1 MGHISLRIFNLGILL
16 PLISSMLLVFWIHPK
31 IVKSALLKDIVD
43 KPDYRKLQ
51 KIPIPV
57 LGGVA
62 VYWGIVIGAG
72 ITSMAFHSH
81 ALLTSIVALTVMI
94 YIGTLDDV
102 LGLSPTLRLV
112 IEILVVA
119 FVAYMDQSSMNHFHG
134 LFGIEK
140 LPVYLS
146 APLCIVGSVGII
158 NAINMI
164 DGVDGLSSGFCIL
177 ACVSFGTLFISA
189 NDGTMVVMS
198 MLGLGAIIPFFF
210 HNLFGKTSKMFIG
223 DSGTLMMGMLM
234 SIFCMRTLDNTSIV
248 ALRFPNI
255 GVVAFC
261 LSVLSVPVF
270 DTLRVMIGRIIKCTS
285 PFHADRSHLH
295 HLFIEIGFSH
305 LGTSFMVLSL
315 NLFNILAWLITYLLG
330 GSATLQFLV
339 VFLIGFSNTTGV
351 FYVVR
356 RLDHSKK
363 PYRILAYLAKKSH
376 VEVGPF
382 YCKMRNFVDRI

>member
-1 MGHISLRIFNLGILL
+1 MGHISFKIFNLGILL
-16 PLISSMLLVFWIHPK
+16 PLISSMLLVFWIHPM
-31 IVKSALLKDIVD
+31 IVKTALLKDIVD

-51 KIPIPV
+51 KTPVPV

-94 YIGTLDDV
+94 YIGTLDDIQ
-102 LGLSPTLRLV
+102 GLSPTLRLV

-146 APLCIVGSVGII
+146 APLCIIGSVGII

-164 DGVDGLSSGFCIL
+164 DGVDGLSSGFCML
-177 ACVSFGTLFISA
+177 ACASFGALFVAAYNGPMI
-189 NDGTMVVMS
+189 VMS

-210 HNLFGKTSKMFIG
+210 HNVFGQKSKMFIG

-234 SIFCMRTLDNTSIV
+234 SIFCMRILDNTSVV

-270 DTLRVMIGRIIKCTS
+270 DTLRVMIGRIMKGVS

-295 HLFIEIGFSH
+295 HLFLEIGFSH

-315 NLFNILAWLITYLLG
+315 NLLNILAWLATYLLG
-330 GSATLQFLV
+330 GSVTLQFIV
-339 VFLIGFSNTTGV
+339 VFIIGLINTTGF

-363 PYRILAYLAKKSH
+363 PYLALAYLANLSH
-376 VEVGPF
+376 VEAGKF
-382 YCKMRNFVDRI
+382 YCKMREIVDRI

>member
-1 MGHISLRIFNLGILL
+1 MGHISFRIFNLGILL
-16 PLISSMLLVFWIHPK
+16 PLISSMLLVFWIHPM
-31 IVKSALLKDIVD
+31 IVKTALLKDIVD

-51 KIPIPV
+51 KKPVPV

-72 ITSMAFHSH
+72 ITSMVFHSH

-94 YIGTLDDV
+94 YIGTLDDIQ
-102 LGLSPTLRLV
+102 GLSPTLRLV

-119 FVAYMDQSSMNHFHG
+119 FVAYMDQSSMNHLHG

-164 DGVDGLSSGFCIL
+164 DGVDGLSSGFCML
-177 ACVSFGTLFISA
+177 ACASFGALFVAAYNGPMI
-189 NDGTMVVMS
+189 VMS

-210 HNLFGKTSKMFIG
+210 HNVFGQKTKMFLG

-234 SIFCMRTLDNTSIV
+234 SIFCMRILDNTSVV

-270 DTLRVMIGRIIKCTS
+270 DTLRVMIGRIMKGVS

-295 HLFIEIGFSH
+295 HLFLEIGFSH

-315 NLFNILAWLITYLLG
+315 NLLNILAWLATYLLG
-330 GSATLQFLV
+330 GSVTLQFIV
-339 VFLIGFSNTTGV
+339 VFIIGLINTTGI

-363 PYRILAYLAKKSH
+363 PYRVLAYLAKLSH
-376 VEVGPF
+376 VEAGSF
-382 YCKMRNFVDRI
+382 YCKMREIVDRI

>member
-1 MGHISLRIFNLGILL
+1 M
-16 PLISSMLLVFWIHPK
+16 
-31 IVKSALLKDIVD
+31 IVKTALLKDIVD

-51 KIPIPV
+51 KKPVPV

-72 ITSMAFHSH
+72 ITSMVFHSH

-94 YIGTLDDV
+94 YIGTLDDIQ
-102 LGLSPTLRLV
+102 GLSPTLRLV

-146 APLCIVGSVGII
+146 APLCIIGSVGII

-164 DGVDGLSSGFCIL
+164 DGVDGLSSGFCML
-177 ACVSFGTLFISA
+177 ACASFGALFVAAYNGPMI
-189 NDGTMVVMS
+189 VMS

-210 HNLFGKTSKMFIG
+210 HNVFGQKSKMFIG

-234 SIFCMRTLDNTSIV
+234 SIFCMRILDNTSVV

-270 DTLRVMIGRIIKCTS
+270 DTLRVMIGRIMKGVS

-295 HLFIEIGFSH
+295 HLFLEIGFSH

-315 NLFNILAWLITYLLG
+315 NLLNILAWLATYLLG
-330 GSATLQFLV
+330 GSVTLQFIV
-339 VFLIGFSNTTGV
+339 VFIIGFINTTG
-351 FYVVR
+351 FLYVVR

-363 PYRILAYLAKKSH
+363 PYRALAYLAKLSH
-376 VEVGPF
+376 VEAGKF
-382 YCKMRNFVDRI
+382 YCKMREIVDRI

>member
-1 MGHISLRIFNLGILL
+1 MGHISFKIFNLGILL
-16 PLISSMLLVFWIHPK
+16 PLISSMLLVFWIHPM
-31 IVKSALLKDIVD
+31 IVKTALLKDIVD

-51 KIPIPV
+51 KTPVPV

-94 YIGTLDDV
+94 YIGTLDDIQ
-102 LGLSPTLRLV
+102 GLSPTLRLV

-164 DGVDGLSSGFCIL
+164 DGVDGLSSGFSML
-177 ACVSFGTLFISA
+177 ACASFGALFVAAYNGPMI
-189 NDGTMVVMS
+189 VMS

-210 HNLFGKTSKMFIG
+210 HNVFGQKSKMFIG

-234 SIFCMRTLDNTSIV
+234 SIFCMRILDNTSVV
-248 ALRFPNI
+248 ALRFPKI

-270 DTLRVMIGRIIKCTS
+270 DTLRVMIGRIMKGVS

-295 HLFIEIGFSH
+295 HLFLEIGFSH

-315 NLFNILAWLITYLLG
+315 NLLNILAWLATYLLG
-330 GSATLQFLV
+330 GSVTLQFIV
-339 VFLIGFSNTTGV
+339 VFIIGLINTTGC

-363 PYRILAYLAKKSH
+363 PYRALAYLAKLSH
-376 VEVGPF
+376 VEAGKF
-382 YCKMRNFVDRI
+382 YCKMREIVDRI

>member
-1 MGHISLRIFNLGILL
+1 M
-16 PLISSMLLVFWIHPK
+16 
-31 IVKSALLKDIVD
+31 IVKTALLKDIVD

-51 KIPIPV
+51 KTPVPV

-94 YIGTLDDV
+94 YIGTLDDIQ
-102 LGLSPTLRLV
+102 GLSPTLRLV

-164 DGVDGLSSGFCIL
+164 DGVDGLSSGFSML
-177 ACVSFGTLFISA
+177 ACASFGALFVAAYNGPMI
-189 NDGTMVVMS
+189 VMS

-210 HNLFGKTSKMFIG
+210 HNVFGQKSKMFIG

-234 SIFCMRTLDNTSIV
+234 SIFCMRILDNTSVV
-248 ALRFPNI
+248 ALRFPKI

-270 DTLRVMIGRIIKCTS
+270 DTLRVMIGRIMKGVS

-295 HLFIEIGFSH
+295 HLFLEIGFSH

-315 NLFNILAWLITYLLG
+315 NLLNILAWLATYLLG
-330 GSATLQFLV
+330 GSVTLQFIV
-339 VFLIGFSNTTGV
+339 VFIIGLINTTGF

-363 PYRILAYLAKKSH
+363 PYRVLAYLAKLSH
-376 VEVGPF
+376 VEAGKF
-382 YCKMRNFVDRI
+382 YCKMREIVDRI

>member
-1 MGHISLRIFNLGILL
+1 
-16 PLISSMLLVFWIHPK
+16 
-31 IVKSALLKDIVD
+31 
-43 KPDYRKLQ
+43 
-51 KIPIPV
+51 
-57 LGGVA
+57 
-62 VYWGIVIGAG
+62 
-72 ITSMAFHSH
+72 
-81 ALLTSIVALTVMI
+81 
-94 YIGTLDDV
+94 
-102 LGLSPTLRLV
+102 
-112 IEILVVA
+112 
-119 FVAYMDQSSMNHFHG
+119 
-134 LFGIEK
+134 
-140 LPVYLS
+140 
-146 APLCIVGSVGII
+146 
-158 NAINMI
+158 
-164 DGVDGLSSGFCIL
+164 
-177 ACVSFGTLFISA
+177 
-189 NDGTMVVMS
+189 MS

-248 ALRFPNI
+248 ALRLPNI

-261 LSVLSVPVF
+261 LAVLSVPVF

-363 PYRILAYLAKKSH
+363 PYRILAYLAKKSN
-376 VEVGPF
+376 VEVGSF
-382 YCKMRNFVDRI
+382 YCKMRNFVDGI